1 MTTKEKLLAAIRND
15 PKAVRFEDACR
26 VARLLGFTYTS
37 GEGSHRVFKRKGE
50 PVILNFQNR
59 KGLIPAYQARQ
70 LVAMMLK
77 YESET

>member
-1 MTTKEKLLAAIRND
+1 MHAAWR
-15 PKAVRFEDACR
+15 ASSASH
-26 VARLLGFTYTS
+26 TQ
-37 GEGSHRVFKRKGE
+37 GSHRVFKRKGE